1 MKYSLSQ
8 NYNKY
13 GLIAVQFFLWLFIT
27 MDGGSEHT
35 WHIQMKWK
43 QIWLMSYISLCIVH
57 STNAGRTA

>member
-13 GLIAVQFFLWLFIT
+13 GLIAAQFFYGYSLP

-35 WHIQMKWK
+35 WHIQMK
-43 QIWLMSYISLCIVH
+43 
-57 STNAGRTA
+57 